1 MSTKTIRLNTS
12 LTFDE
17 EKEKDIVGLIEK
29 MNSSHRTG
37 QFISNM
43 FRVAMDCP
51 EIIEKSGDKESF
63 GKVMN
68 QMDCCGASAIRS
80 KFISEMIKQIEDMKK
95 KVDEI
100 YDRSVQLY
108 ILSKVG
114 KQIGLEDKN
123 NNILAAQFL
132 LEKQMKELQDTL
144 GVSLKDNVY
153 ASNKLHDTQKIA
165 DNAFEYILESYYSII
180 DEMKK
185 NVVVATN
192 VVPVQVQNTSTNNV
206 STDNSSNSNL
216 TTEAGSSEDKAK
228 ETVQEQSE
236 DDEIVEFGT
245 FGEDGLNELTN
256 FFGS

>member
-43 FRVAMDCP
+43 FRVVMDCP

-68 QMDCCGASAIRS
+68 QMECCGASAIRS

-100 YDRSVQLY
+100 YERSVQLY

-153 ASNKLHDTQKIA
+153 ASNKLHDTKKIA

-192 VVPVQVQNTSTNNV
+192 VVPVHVQNTSTDNV
-206 STDNSSNSNL
+206 PTDNSSSSNL
-216 TTEAGSSEDKAK
+216 TTEAGLSDDTAK
-228 ETVQEQSE
+228 QTVQEQDE